1 MSEETITTQ
10 NQDNRPGSPENK
22 KEMSEL
28 MKSHLDSI
36 TGAADAS
43 HDSWR
48 STN

>member
-1 MSEETITTQ
+1 MSEETLK
-10 NQDNRPGSPENK
+10 NQPLDSQVEAQKPK
-22 KEMSEL
+22 TEMSEL

>member
-10 NQDNRPGSPENK
+10 HQDNQSDSPKAK

-36 TGAADAS
+36 TGAADSS

>member
-1 MSEETITTQ
+1 MSEEKITPQ
-10 NQDNRPGSPENK
+10 QQDEQSPIAK

-36 TGAADAS
+36 TGAAESS